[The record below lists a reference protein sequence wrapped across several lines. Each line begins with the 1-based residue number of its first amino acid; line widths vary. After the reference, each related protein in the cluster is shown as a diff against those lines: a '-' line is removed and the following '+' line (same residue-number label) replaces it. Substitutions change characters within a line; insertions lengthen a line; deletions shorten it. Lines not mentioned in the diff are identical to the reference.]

1 MRYIVFAMEFYGIVG
16 GFGDFSAAY
25 DNEADAFACAGREF
39 ARLHAN
45 GQPVGDVHVAD
56 MMAKP
61 SPRLVWINGA
71 RVVDRHP
78 AMA

>member
-1 MRYIVFAMEFYGIVG
+1 MRYIVFAMEFYEVQG
-16 GFGDFSAAY
+16 GFGDFVAAY
-25 DNEADAFACAGREF
+25 VDEADAFARAEEEF

-56 MMAKP
+56 M
-61 SPRLVWINGA
+61 SGVPRLVWINGA

-78 AMA
+78 AMV